1 MSNSMYSN
9 IDSDDI
15 FASAMEEAE
24 IVENP
29 FVQGGDGEPLHAL
42 DAAKRLLGNDE
53 EDGLEDQSFNY
64 DSGNNMMGSQAS
76 SSNSGIGGNSLLERI
91 QQQKKQQYSTV
102 PAGNNNNNNSFQ
114 NTGSGQFGY
123 PIVQE
128 GTYSTSGQS
137 NVHIPQYS
145 QVPAPSAYNTD
156 SPYPGSSSD
165 GQGSTDYKDQMMS
178 ILSVVGSAAGTVANG
193 AYQGT
198 KYLYAKMA
206 SKSNNNSGL
215 SNNTGGMAEMDYQRE
230 SLLMDPHE
238 LEDRAASSSAPPAFA
253 ATPPGMRAG
262 VITHNSGN
270 ENKFVTFVK
279 QFVVDLKD
287 LYINASPRVQ
297 IGVIVLFIFIIWLI
311 FFE

>member
-9 IDSDDI
+9 IDNDDI

-29 FVQGGDGEPLHAL
+29 FVNGGDFGEPVNAV
-42 DAAKRLLGNDE
+42 DAARRLLGNDE
-53 EDGLEDQSFNY
+53 EDGLEDPSIYY
-64 DSGNNMMGSQAS
+64 DSGNNMMANQAS
-76 SSNSGIGGNSLLERI
+76 SSSSGIGGNSLLERI

-114 NTGSGQFGY
+114 TNDSAQFGY
-123 PIVQE
+123 PMVQE
-128 GTYSTSGQS
+128 GTYSSSGQS

-156 SPYPGSSSD
+156 SPYTGSSSD
-165 GQGSTDYKDQMMS
+165 RQGSTDYKDQMMN
-178 ILSVVGSAAGTVANG
+178 ILSAVGSAAGTVANG

-206 SKSNNNSGL
+206 SKNNNSGL

-238 LEDRAASSSAPPAFA
+238 LEDRAASRSAPPAFA
-253 ATPPGMRAG
+253 TTPPGMRAG

-279 QFVVDLKD
+279 QFAADVKD
-287 LYINASPRVQ
+287 LYMNASPRVQ